1 MESNLNKVLNT
12 KTHQLCGQLY
22 KYTNVMKG
30 NNLRLCFF
38 LSFFINKKNIFFS
51 NKGWQYRWFT
61 VDGQAGTLCYYL
73 FEASGDD
80 NQPNISI
87 LGSSPR
93 GQVIENLL

>member
-1 MESNLNKVLNT
+1 M
-12 KTHQLCGQLY
+12 
-22 KYTNVMKG
+22 
-30 NNLRLCFF
+30 FF
-38 LSFFINKKNIFFS
+38 SFFIFVNKKYFL
-51 NKGWQYRWFT
+51 KGWQYRWFT

-93 GQVIENLL
+93 GQVKSKIIF